1 MQYTE
6 NTLIMSIN
14 SYLRRLLKA
23 VQEWHRKQTRNKMLQ
38 AVLVK
43 MNIYIKIPK
52 NISILSV
59 L

>member
-1 MQYTE
+1 MQHTE